1 VSNRGT
7 NERQTEMNYDYTA
20 KVMVGESPAR
30 DASSVG
36 KGKVEYFYEAID
48 KTISEEKNSCDR
60 GKTWRTMRGELSTK
74 IKAYVSPANNV
85 EANVQIG
92 VNANGSYTVGV
103 AVPQT
108 QGKTSATQTAS
119 YSNQCVPKEGKNVT
133 TPETTISVDGK
144 GLRSDGSHFIDPKNP
159 NRLSGSY
166 SLKLSETAVETIS
179 WNLEKCGAPLR
190 IMNVEF
196 YHLRYP
202 SPNSWEK
209 IDDGYTIDGNDVKIV
224 ATIANFS
231 GESKRATVN
240 FKELNENMEL
250 PGSKID
256 ADFAPN
262 EESEVEFIW
271 DTSGFSWKPST
282 PFNESDVSR
291 HIEASIA
298 TDKKVAPVEV
308 RHKPVVIVPGL
319 WSKKEKLFRLE
330 DFFKAKGWATA
341 VAPVSVKKK
350 AAENAPVI
358 EKTVREMQEKENA
371 WHVDLVGHS
380 TGGLAARAY
389 VDSFMPGQFDNRP
402 VATHL
407 VMLGAPNMGTP
418 CASGVETI
426 FTKIFVRNP
435 DAFSEIS
442 HKNMNEF
449 NKLVRSRHGTKFYAV
464 AGDDSKQTC
473 QLATI
478 GDGVVPFMSAIY
490 KSKVYA
496 LTNVSHED
504 LAGDQGVFTQLRT
517 WLAVPPKGNHAPDN
531 SQALN
536 GDGFSDEDHAALEI
550 PEIGKTR
557 KYGMMFQP
565 VSLNFSSAPD
575 EPEPNFATGVKLKAN
590 QSTEIEIPVID
601 GALFSLVLY
610 TAPEV
615 SATLLD
621 GKGEVLGENLAGSAE
636 AAGIFR
642 TLTVRKP
649 FRAGKW
655 KLKLESRA
663 AEETETLL
671 TAFID
676 YNSTAFNGETNK

>member
-1 VSNRGT
+1 
-7 NERQTEMNYDYTA
+7 
-20 KVMVGESPAR
+20 
-30 DASSVG
+30 
-36 KGKVEYFYEAID
+36 
-48 KTISEEKNSCDR
+48 
-60 GKTWRTMRGELSTK
+60 
-74 IKAYVSPANNV
+74 
-85 EANVQIG
+85 
-92 VNANGSYTVGV
+92 
-103 AVPQT
+103 
-108 QGKTSATQTAS
+108 
-119 YSNQCVPKEGKNVT
+119 
-133 TPETTISVDGK
+133 
-144 GLRSDGSHFIDPKNP
+144 
-159 NRLSGSY
+159 
-166 SLKLSETAVETIS
+166 
-179 WNLEKCGAPLR
+179 
-190 IMNVEF
+190 
-196 YHLRYP
+196 
-202 SPNSWEK
+202 
-209 IDDGYTIDGNDVKIV
+209 
-224 ATIANFS
+224 
-231 GESKRATVN
+231 
-240 FKELNENMEL
+240 
-250 PGSKID
+250 
-256 ADFAPN
+256 
-262 EESEVEFIW
+262 
-271 DTSGFSWKPST
+271 
-282 PFNESDVSR
+282 
-291 HIEASIA
+291 
-298 TDKKVAPVEV
+298 
-308 RHKPVVIVPGL
+308 
-319 WSKKEKLFRLE
+319 
-330 DFFKAKGWATA
+330 
-341 VAPVSVKKK
+341 
-350 AAENAPVI
+350 
-358 EKTVREMQEKENA
+358 MQEKENA

-478 GDGVVPFMSAIY
+478 GDGVVPFMSAMY

-676 YNSTAFNGETNK
+676 YNSTAFNDETNK